1 MFPKFLCQGALP
13 PPGTCRRRC
22 QVALNCRSVTIVP
35 LSDGAGGVE
44 CRVSPHPKDPARVDL
59 RPRLGRMPGALHIL
73 ETGAFLVITSLF
85 HFCDEH
91 NKSDYMIP

>member
-1 MFPKFLCQGALP
+1 MFLKFPCQCALP

-44 CRVSPHPKDPARVDL
+44 CRVSPHLKDPARVDL

-73 ETGAFLVITSLF
+73 ETGAFSSPFFTLISLF
-85 HFCDEH
+85 HSFVT
-91 NKSDYMIP
+91 